1 MTSVNAATGRDWTID
16 GNNKTCGLLYGSYW
30 LCLCRT
36 WRLRISSRS
45 TRSIAN
51 ATAIC
56 LARCSRC
63 RAARDLSWSSWAI
76 ASPTTPI
83 TPLRYADTE
92 QSTWDSMAQK
102 PQGSFSMRSNNC
114 RPVTCI
120 PLFVFALGVNDAI
133 QTGGSDFK
141 QSLGSLLQNL
151 PDLR

>member
-1 MTSVNAATGRDWTID
+1 M
-16 GNNKTCGLLYGSYW
+16 LLVSN
-30 LCLCRT
+30 L
-36 WRLRISSRS
+36 
-45 TRSIAN
+45 AN
-51 ATAIC
+51 AYFVKKYSFYRQRDRDMSSTMQSMSRREGPFLVIMGDSLTNNAI
-56 LARCSRC
+56 S
-63 RAARDLSWSSWAI
+63 
-76 ASPTTPI
+76 
-83 TPLRYADTE
+83 PLRYADTE

-120 PLFVFALGVNDAI
+120 PLFVVALGVNDAI